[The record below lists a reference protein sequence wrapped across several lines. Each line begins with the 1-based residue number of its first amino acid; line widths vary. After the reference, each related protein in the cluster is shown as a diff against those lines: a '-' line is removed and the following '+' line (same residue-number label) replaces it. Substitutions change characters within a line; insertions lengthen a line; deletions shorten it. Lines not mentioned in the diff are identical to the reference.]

1 MRPYQN
7 PGRMIPDRNIH
18 RSARW
23 AAIRTL
29 VWGRRSS
36 LPVHGAFQLRLPF
49 PATRRSLA
57 PAHKNVRPTT
67 AAGPLGLLLAAV
79 ALAGC
84 QSVLVSSYISPRV
97 TGRVLAADTRQ
108 PIANVKVKRYNPNA
122 NLNYDDPARGGRKM
136 ESIPGTR
143 TDAAG
148 RFVLDAERDLTL
160 LQQQVWFSVT
170 VSFEHEGYQTLRT
183 NITAAHI
190 TTNAP
195 DGAPVVNAGDIL
207 LHPTSP

>member
-1 MRPYQN
+1 MN
-7 PGRMIPDRNIH
+7 PEVGRAVPCAPRTWTML
-18 RSARW
+18 RW
-23 AAIRTL
+23 PRGGA
-29 VWGRRSS
+29 
-36 LPVHGAFQLRLPF
+36 HGV
-49 PATRRSLA
+49 T
-57 PAHKNVRPTT
+57 RPTCLS
-67 AAGPLGLLLAAV
+67 AGPLCLLLVAV

-84 QSVLVSSYISPRV
+84 QSVMVSSYISPRV

-108 PIANVKVKRYNPNA
+108 PIADVKVKRVNPNA
-122 NLNYDDPARGGRKM
+122 NLNYDDPGRGGRKM

-143 TDAAG
+143 TDAQG

-170 VSFEHEGYQTLRT
+170 VSFQHEGYQTLRT
-183 NITAAHI
+183 NFTAAHI

-195 DGAPVVNAGDIL
+195 DGAPVLNAGDIL